1 MKSFTGRKFLWQTM
15 DSGSFYLSVPYF
27 DFESFSSIHTQL
39 NPRMSLVCDRRGRRE
54 TIPPNA
60 QGGGYFSLSV
70 TTCHDD
76 SSEHAEIFIQ
86 IYLTFSEAIE
96 AFEVEVLPY
105 LKDYALNLLKDLE
118 TI

>member
-1 MKSFTGRKFLWQTM
+1 
-15 DSGSFYLSVPYF
+15 
-27 DFESFSSIHTQL
+27 
-39 NPRMSLVCDRRGRRE
+39 
-54 TIPPNA
+54 
-60 QGGGYFSLSV
+60 V

-86 IYLTFSEAIE
+86 IYLTFSEAID